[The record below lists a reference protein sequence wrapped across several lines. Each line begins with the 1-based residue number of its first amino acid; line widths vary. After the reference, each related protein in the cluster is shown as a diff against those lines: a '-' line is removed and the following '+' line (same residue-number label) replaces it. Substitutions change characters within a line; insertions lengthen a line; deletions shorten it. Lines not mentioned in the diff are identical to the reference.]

1 MQDQNPIAWIFENF
15 VTDVLLCWI
24 FRKRWSLKE
33 VIVTLVVGYLIKS
46 IFFGGIQLPQ
56 LPFNPPPLHDGEE
69 QRFDHDPKPPLHEP
83 LLILDTP
90 VISTAS
96 ASGSHEIRVVWNR
109 VNNANGYKVQ
119 YGTNATFPPDG
130 STVEVDLPGTLVDI
144 RSLNA
149 NTTYH
154 VRVMATGTG
163 NCINSEY
170 SAIRSVTTRP
180 RQSPPPPPPPEL
192 QNPGVRIGR
201 VYPNTTA
208 TRLTNSATGRSVI
221 PETGDRL
228 VSINGQEVRAM
239 WDATRIIAGLPR
251 NSNVSIEIIDRRTSQ
266 RMTLHGRLD
275 VSPGR
280 RFGVD
285 LVP

>member
-1 MQDQNPIAWIFENF
+1 M
-15 VTDVLLCWI
+15 
-24 FRKRWSLKE
+24 KE

-119 YGTNATFPPDG
+119 YGTKATFPPDG
-130 STVEVDLPGTLVDI
+130 STVEVDWTGTWVDI

-163 NCINSEY
+163 NFSNSDY
-170 SAIRSVTTRP
+170 SAIRSATT
-180 RQSPPPPPPPEL
+180 PPLLSTEQQHTTGNTNKLPS
-192 QNPGVRIGR
+192 QNLGVRIGR

-208 TRLTNSATGRSVI
+208 TRLTNSATGRRAI

-239 WDATRIIAGLPR
+239 WDATRIISGLPR

-275 VSPGR
+275 VSPSR